1 MGRYF
6 NPATE
11 NAIVGAG
18 GRLIQGRIHGELISQ
33 LQDGETIG
41 MFIGRPAFNQVADVG
56 KLSEFRE
63 FESQVGRWIVFR
75 IFYAMPH
82 DVFRW

>member
-11 NAIVGAG
+11 DAIVGAG
-18 GRLIQGRIHGELISQ
+18 GRLIQGPTHGKLTSQ

-41 MFIGRPAFNQVADVG
+41 MFIVRPVFNQVADVG
-56 KLSEFRE
+56 KLSEFQE
-63 FESQVGRWIVFR
+63 FESQVGRGIFFR
-75 IFYAMPH
+75 TFYAMPR